1 MENQARRDLKREVGG
16 LLVVVLSVYAFLA
29 LARRG
34 GAVGELLARGL
45 ERGAGGAGARLLP
58 IIGVLVGLL
67 LLFAPRLP
75 HRRQRVAGICLAA
88 ALLLTLMHLR
98 YTGSELVY
106 AERAMG
112 GGYIGAGIALGL
124 RLAFGVAGRNL
135 LLGVLSLA
143 AVLMLTDL
151 SLPEL
156 LVELARWLR
165 GGFNRLVGPLID
177 LFYEEVGEEDASVSG
192 AREDTE
198 ETVGALPPG
207 PAPKVIDL
215 ASRAGRRRALV
226 REEELAD
233 LDRPARGGGVPNDG
247 ATDPQAPSSR
257 GPVPAVEQRQG
268 EGRVSAHYALP
279 PLELLAS
286 GVRPRPAAQ
295 QKDVAAKTKL
305 IEDTL
310 ASFGVSAKVIDVQRG
325 PAVTRFELQPAA
337 GVKITRIVSLADDL
351 ALALAAQGVRIEA
364 PIPGKA
370 AIGIEVPNNEV
381 SVVLL
386 REVLETREFSDSG
399 SKLTVA
405 LGKDIA
411 GKPLVGNLEKMI
423 HLLIA
428 GATGSGKSVC
438 VNSIITSILYKASP
452 DEVKFLMID
461 PKMVELTNYN
471 GIPHLI
477 APVVTD
483 PKRAA
488 TALKWVVAEMQRRY
502 ELFVQAGVRDIG
514 KFNQTARSG
523 GELKPLPYIVVIL
536 DELADLM
543 MVAPVDVEDAIFR
556 LAQMARAAGIHL
568 IVATQRP
575 SVDVITGVIKAN
587 IPSRIAFAVA
597 SQVDSRTI
605 LDANGAEKLLG
616 RGDMLY
622 SPVGALKPVRAQ
634 GAFVADS
641 EVEAIVNWCREQ
653 ALPEYEVGVFAA
665 ADDEA
670 AATDETADPLFAQAV
685 RVVVESGQASVSLIQ
700 RRLRVGYARAGRLI
714 DLMEEKG
721 YIGRHEGSK
730 PRDVLLT
737 MEQYRRIFG
746 SED

>member
-1 MENQARRDLKREVGG
+1 MENQVKRNLRNEVGG
-16 LLVVVLSVYAFLA
+16 LLTVAISVYAFLA
-29 LARRG
+29 LAGRG
-34 GAVGELLARGL
+34 GAVGGLLAKVM
-45 ERGAGGAGARLLP
+45 ERAAGGGGAKLLP
-58 IIGVLVGLL
+58 VLAALIGLVFI
-67 LLFAPRLP
+67 FAPGLPRLG
-75 HRRQRVAGICLAA
+75 QRVGGISLAT
-88 ALLLTLMHLR
+88 ALALAFLHLK
-98 YTGSELVY
+98 YTGVEFVY
-106 AERAMG
+106 ADRFMG
-112 GGYIGAGIALGL
+112 GGYIGAAMTYGL
-124 RLAFGVAGRNL
+124 RVAFGTGGRSLILAVL
-135 LLGVLSLA
+135 LLA
-143 AVLMLTDL
+143 AVLMLSDL

-156 LVELARWLR
+156 LGRLFRAIR
-165 GGFNRLVGPLID
+165 GGFARVVAPLIN
-177 LFYEEVGEEDASVSG
+177 LFYEEVRDTGDDGSNPPDDDDPDVAPP
-192 AREDTE
+192 ART
-198 ETVGALPPG
+198 
-207 PAPKVIDL
+207 KVIDL
-215 ASRAGRRRALV
+215 AARSGRRMAIV
-226 REEELAD
+226 PEEELAGAGRDDDTGPRRSLAQPDTD
-233 LDRPARGGGVPNDG
+233 LDHAPQPTMESRAGVP
-247 ATDPQAPSSR
+247 
-257 GPVPAVEQRQG
+257 V
-268 EGRVSAHYALP
+268 HYALP
-279 PLELLAS
+279 PLDLLA
-286 GVRPRPAAQ
+286 AAGKQ
-295 QKDVAAKTKL
+295 KAAAGQKDVAAKTKL

-310 ASFGVSAKVIDVQRG
+310 ASFGVAAKVIDVQRG
-325 PAVTRFELQPAA
+325 PTVTRFELQPAA

-370 AIGIEVPNNEV
+370 AIGIEVPNSEI

-386 REVLETREFSDSG
+386 REVLETKEFGDASA
-399 SKLTVA
+399 KLTVA

-411 GKPLVGNLEKMI
+411 GKPLIANLEKMI
-423 HLLIA
+423 HVLIA

-438 VNSIITSILYKASP
+438 VNSIIASVLYKARP

-483 PKRAA
+483 PKKAA

-502 ELFVQAGVRDIG
+502 ELFVQAGVRDIT
-514 KFNQTARSG
+514 KYNQAVGQEQT
-523 GELKPLPYIVVIL
+523 ELKPLPYIIVIL

-605 LDANGAEKLLG
+605 IDGNGAEKLLG

-622 SPVGALKPVRAQ
+622 SPVGSMKPVRAQ

-641 EVEAIVNWCREQ
+641 EVESIVAWCRDQ
-653 ALPEYEVGVFAA
+653 ALPEYEVGVFAEIQ
-665 ADDEA
+665 DEA
-670 AATDETADPLFAQAV
+670 AAADESSDPLFAQAV
-685 RVVVESGQASVSLIQ
+685 RIVIETGQASVSLIQ

-714 DLMEEKG
+714 DMMEEKG

-730 PRDVLLT
+730 PRDVIIT
-737 MEQYRRIFG
+737 MDQYRRAF
-746 SED
+746 SDESD

>member
-1 MENQARRDLKREVGG
+1 VENPARRDLSSEVGG
-16 LLVVVLSVYAFLA
+16 LLTVVLSVYAFLA

-34 GAVGELLARGL
+34 GAVGELLARTL
-45 ERGAGGAGARLLP
+45 ERAAGGFGARVLP
-58 IIGVLVGLL
+58 IIGALIGLL
-67 LLFAPRLP
+67 LLFAPQLP
-75 HRRQRVAGICLAA
+75 RRKQRVGGICLAA
-88 ALLLTLMHLR
+88 ALLLALMHLQ

-106 AERAMG
+106 AERFMG
-112 GGYIGAGIALGL
+112 GGYVGAAIALGL

-135 LLGVLSLA
+135 MLGVLSLT
-143 AVLMLTDL
+143 AVLMLSDL

-156 LVELARWLR
+156 IVSLFRWLR
-165 GGFNRLVGPLID
+165 GGFSRVLSPLIA
-177 LFYEEVGEEDASVSG
+177 LFYEDVHDDDPSAGG
-192 AREDTE
+192 
-198 ETVGALPPG
+198 VGADTAEV
-207 PAPKVIDL
+207 PAAGKPPKVIDF
-215 ASRAGRRRALV
+215 ASRAGHRRAFV
-226 REEELAD
+226 SEDELAD
-233 LDRPARGGGVPNDG
+233 LSRPAD
-247 ATDPQAPSSR
+247 DPPAPVAQAAAARTERRRASA
-257 GPVPAVEQRQG
+257 PVPEQRQAENRAG
-268 EGRVSAHYALP
+268 AHYALP
-279 PLELLAS
+279 PLDLLAA
-286 GVRPRPAAQ
+286 GNRQRGGAQ

-325 PAVTRFELQPAA
+325 PTVTRFELQPAA

-370 AIGIEVPNNEV
+370 AIGIEVPNSEV

-386 REVLETREFSDSG
+386 REVLETREFSESG

-483 PKRAA
+483 PKKAA

-514 KFNQTARSG
+514 KFNQAARARS
-523 GELKPLPYIVVIL
+523 ELKPLPYIVVIL

-641 EVEAIVNWCREQ
+641 EVEAVVTWCREQ

-670 AATDETADPLFAQAV
+670 AATEEAPDPLFAQAV
-685 RVVVESGQASVSLIQ
+685 RIVVESGQASVSLIQ

-737 MEQYRRIFG
+737 MDQYRRIFG
-746 SED
+746 SGED